1 MCNKN
6 SLCVCHACCFAL
18 QLKVQRFIQAAR
30 LRMRL
35 LLSAQGVDSD
45 TVSQSK
51 REWEHS
57 GFIFGKG
64 VDASSKICSRA
75 GHKSFL

>member
-1 MCNKN
+1 MVCNKN
-6 SLCVCHACCFAL
+6 SLCVCHAQSAEIY
-18 QLKVQRFIQAAR
+18 IQAAR

-35 LLSAQGVDSD
+35 TLSAQGV
-45 TVSQSK
+45 TRRERVHK

-64 VDASSKICSRA
+64 VDASSKIC
-75 GHKSFL
+75 